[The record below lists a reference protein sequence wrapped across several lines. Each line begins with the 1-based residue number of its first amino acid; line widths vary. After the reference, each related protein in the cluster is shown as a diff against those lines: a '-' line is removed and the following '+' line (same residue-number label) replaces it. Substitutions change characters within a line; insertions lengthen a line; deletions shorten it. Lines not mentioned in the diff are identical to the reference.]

1 MPGRQSQ
8 QEPQPV
14 PPRGD
19 VPGGGVESQPGNCA
33 AVDAEPCWPL
43 DARDP
48 AGDGPDARPGPRKPA
63 TVPPGACS
71 RPGCPCWPQDGL
83 LPASSLTRSF
93 PAASRPMSGPCTAS
107 CRSAR
112 ISTTPSSPVF
122 RPCWCPPTHLPR
134 SRAQW
139 PRRCSVLSPHYGGG
153 GRRRGIG
160 APRPARHQGTLPRA
174 GIDKAQASLG

>member
-48 AGDGPDARPGPRKPA
+48 AGDGVVSVQVVEFPGRAR
-63 TVPPGACS
+63 V
-71 RPGCPCWPQDGL
+71 
-83 LPASSLTRSF
+83 
-93 PAASRPMSGPCTAS
+93 
-107 CRSAR
+107 
-112 ISTTPSSPVF
+112 
-122 RPCWCPPTHLPR
+122 
-134 SRAQW
+134 
-139 PRRCSVLSPHYGGG
+139 
-153 GRRRGIG
+153 
-160 APRPARHQGTLPRA
+160 
-174 GIDKAQASLG
+174 